1 MRNFL
6 QKLNTFMLFLIVT
19 LVSDATH
26 AIEIDNKSI
35 ISSGKYIFRIAE
47 GPAAGEAWIVGMRTG
62 YTLEGE
68 VQIPGSVTTNG
79 KKYVVTRIGDDTGT
93 PFYLYEP
100 AIKDMPLLTKV
111 IIPSTIKSIHT
122 YEFLGC
128 PAISEFHVNSGNT
141 RFKDE
146 NGLLYYRLT
155 DGEDSRWN
163 FFRMPPA
170 TKKTRF
176 TIQGEDDFGK
186 VYDNA
191 FADNRSIKT
200 LVLKG
205 NAMLSTGWAYRNL
218 GIREIDA
225 TESRHYTSKDGL
237 LYYGWRNTDC
247 DRLVACPPAL
257 NVKLLTIPSSVKTID
272 DGAFTS
278 CQFEEVA
285 IPPSVTYI
293 GRFVFYNSSIRNL
306 TYNEDT
312 LYGEMEGMCI
322 DCKQLQ
328 SVTINGNSNDFIK
341 IFYAHFLGCDKL
353 CGLKISSHKIQ
364 LCGRAFYGCESL
376 KTFPFDQLYEIEG
389 SSMKSP
395 GTVGKSVE
403 HFAYSGIEKA
413 IIPEFCE
420 WIPKGMFRG
429 SALVELQLANDG
441 ESGPQYIFD
450 DAFRDCKLTELNLH
464 KVRQI
469 DKGSFVGNPLKKV
482 VFPMKPEMYSIAVKS
497 AFSPDDET
505 WFYIT
510 DNDFQWYGQ
519 SGGTYI
525 TSKFWANEP
534 AGWDTLFCPGRAAV
548 NYDAT
553 RGKVVEMFSIEP
565 VGHKSGFIFKMTR
578 EAEDAGLDMNIKE
591 VTIGNKSAY
600 YEDGMWRLSYGGAV
614 TKQNMSLTYTVN
626 GVEMYTYYPAGTFDI
641 TEADIL
647 TSEIRL
653 PEIEKIFTLHGE
665 VIEEECQMLPHN
677 VYIVKYSDGSTRKII
692 K

>member
-1 MRNFL
+1 MKTYLHIVRIM
-6 QKLNTFMLFLIVT
+6 MLILLTSFSACLA
-19 LVSDATH
+19 S
-26 AIEIDNKSI
+26 AIEVDNTNI
-35 ISSGKYIFRIAE
+35 IASGKYLFRIAG
-47 GPAAGEAWIVGMRTG
+47 GPASGEAWIVGMRKG

-68 VQIPGSVTTNG
+68 VQIPGSVTAGGT
-79 KKYVVTRIGDDTGT
+79 KYTVTRIGDNIGT

-128 PAISEFHVNSGNT
+128 AAISEFHVNSGNT

-191 FADNRSIKT
+191 FADNKSIKT

-205 NAMLSTGWAYRNL
+205 NAMLSSGWAYRNL

-225 TESRHYTSKDGL
+225 TDSRQYTSKDGL

-272 DGAFTS
+272 DGAFTN
-278 CQFEEVA
+278 CRFEEVA
-285 IPPSVTYI
+285 IPRSVNYI
-293 GRFVFYNSSIRNL
+293 GRFVFYNSSITNL
-306 TYNEDT
+306 TYDEDT

-322 DCKQLQ
+322 DCKQLE
-328 SVTINGNSNDFIK
+328 SVTINGSSNNFIK
-341 IFYAHFLGCDKL
+341 IFDAHFLGCDKL
-353 CGLKISSHKIQ
+353 RELKISSHKIQ

-376 KTFPFDQLYEIEG
+376 KAFPFDQLYEIEG
-389 SSMKSP
+389 SSMNSP

-403 HFAYSGIEKA
+403 HFAYSGIESA
-413 IIPEFCE
+413 EIPEFCE

-429 SALVELQLANDG
+429 SALAELSLAKDG
-441 ESGPQYIFD
+441 NHGPEYIFD
-450 DAFRDCKLTELNLH
+450 DAFRDCKLTELNLPNI
-464 KVRQI
+464 RQV
-469 DKGSFVGNPLKKV
+469 DAGSIIGNPLKKV
-482 VFPMKPEMYSIAVKS
+482 VFPMITQSYSIAVKS
-497 AFSPDDET
+497 AFAPTDDT

-510 DNDFQWYGQ
+510 DNDFQWNGQ
-519 SGGTYI
+519 SGGIYV

-534 AGWDTLFCPGRAAV
+534 AGWITLYCPGRAGT
-548 NYDAT
+548 NYNAT
-553 RGKVVEMFSIEP
+553 RGRVVEMFSIEP
-565 VGHKSGFIFKMTR
+565 VGHKSGFIFKLTP
-578 EAEDAGLDMNIKE
+578 EAEEAGLDMHIKE
-591 VTIGNKSAY
+591 VMIGNKNAY

-614 TKQNMSLTYTVN
+614 TKQNMSLTYTIN
-626 GVEMYTYYPAGTFDI
+626 GVEMYTYYPAGTFDT
-641 TEADIL
+641 TEADTL
-647 TSEIRL
+647 TSEICL
-653 PEIEKIFTLHGE
+653 PEIEEIFTLHGE
-665 VIEEECQMLPHN
+665 VISAECDMLPGN
-677 VYIVKYSDGSTRKII
+677 IYIVRYSDGTIRKII